1 MNSIEKRLERL
12 EAQERPLICYGGFYV
27 DDGTIAI
34 TLTTGGA
41 GENYYPITSG
51 MTTGTCK
58 RMTFESASQLKVLY
72 AGLYHVVWTL
82 TGSVN
87 ESSQVIEGV
96 VMAGAAGNTVQAK
109 TIGAAEMVN
118 NGIQY
123 ILNGNGWVTCAV
135 NDIIRLGLENETSS
149 GKIVTIRHANLT
161 IWKIE

>member
-149 GKIVTIRHANLT
+149 GKIVTIRNAKLT